1 MTTDLWMLV
10 WTALL
15 ALLMPTTY
23 AVGRLSA
30 PGGSE
35 WAFGNRDAPLAVPAW
50 TERAVR
56 AHANLVENLGPFII
70 LVLAAHVS
78 GKANATTAL
87 GATIFFW
94 ARVVYVGVY
103 IAGIIYLRTL
113 VFFVAVIG
121 EVLILMQLFR

>member
-70 LVLAAHVS
+70 LVLILLFKPGGIM
-78 GKANATTAL
+78 GKGT
-87 GATIFFW
+87 
-94 ARVVYVGVY
+94 VEKV
-103 IAGIIYLRTL
+103 
-113 VFFVAVIG
+113 
-121 EVLILMQLFR
+121 

>member
-23 AVGRLSA
+23 AAGRLSA

-94 ARVVYVGVY
+94 ARVAHAIIYT
-103 IAGIIYLRTL
+103 AGIVYLRTAA
-113 VFFVAVIG
+113 FAVSLAG
-121 EVLILMQLFR
+121 EVMILTQLLG

>member
-10 WTALL
+10 WTAIL

-23 AVGRLSA
+23 AIGRLSA

-35 WAFGNRDAPLAVPAW
+35 WAFGNRDRSLAAPAW

-56 AHANLVENLGPFII
+56 AHANLVENIGPFII
-70 LVLAAHVS
+70 LVLVAHVS

-94 ARVVYVGVY
+94 ARVVYVAVY
-103 IAGIIYLRTL
+103 IAGIIYLRTI
-113 VFFVAVIG
+113 VWSVALIG
-121 EVLILMQLFR
+121 ELMILLQLFR